1 MMKGILH
8 LFVAKLRRGDNVAFL
23 WALWGHTG
31 RDVASVN

>member
-1 MMKGILH
+1 MKGILH

-23 WALWGHTG
+23 WALWGHTE

>member
-23 WALWGHTG
+23 WALWGHTE
-31 RDVASVN
+31 RDVASAN